1 MKEFLI
7 IIVSLVLVFAG
18 ANVSQGYLNESS
30 IELIDELEVLK
41 EEIKKAQDMQ
51 ENNAQEL
58 SDNISDKWEET
69 EDKWSLIIMHEEL
82 DLIELSL
89 IAMKTG
95 IQEYEYE
102 RSIEEL
108 EKSKFLLQH
117 ITEKEKFK
125 LKNIF

>member
-7 IIVSLVLVFAG
+7 IIVSLVLVFTG
-18 ANVSQGYLNESS
+18 ASVSQAYLDESS
-30 IELIDELEVLK
+30 KHLIGELEVLR
-41 EEIKKAQDMQ
+41 EEIKKAQSNE
-51 ENNAQEL
+51 ENNSEEL
-58 SDNISDKWEET
+58 ANQISEKWEET

-89 IAMKTG
+89 IAMKIG
-95 IQEYEYE
+95 IEEEEYE
-102 RSIEEL
+102 RSMEEL

-125 LKNIF
+125 LKNVF